1 MQKLLD
7 AIGKLSE
14 YRVLVEALE
23 RGESPVA
30 AGGLGTVHKAL
41 VAAALARDTGRPL
54 FLVCPDDED
63 AKNVAAD
70 CASLLG
76 EAVVLPPREFDF
88 AGVEASSRE
97 WSHRRIA
104 ALEAIRNGACAVASV
119 ESASARTLPPD
130 AFRRLR
136 LEITQGMTLDPD
148 ALVDLLESSGYAQS
162 YAVEGVGQ
170 YSRRGGIVDFYSP
183 SEELPIRIEFWGD
196 EVDTLAPFD
205 PQTQRRGDAAERC
218 LLLPASETVV
228 SAAEGGAD
236 GVAKKLR
243 ALAARQKEGAL
254 KTTLLEDA
262 ERFENLRSFPAA
274 DRWLDLIYDEFA
286 TAMDYLPPDALVV
299 LFEHRRSS
307 ERGSALEWRNGEDIT
322 DLLKSG
328 KLHPRHAKFYE
339 DINGLYRRATDIPF
353 VYLDSFIGSGYP
365 VPPKR
370 LETFS
375 MRQLPSYGG
384 SLDTAASEVRHYL
397 DAGEGVV
404 LLSADEHRA
413 RRLMELLFERG
424 INSQL
429 DYELK
434 ELPQPG
440 RSRIALGRLTA
451 GFELP
456 EAGLAVMTEGQ
467 IIREGRSSKRK
478 PAKKSAANRVKSY
491 ADLTAGDYVVHD
503 DYGIAQFVGI
513 ETLEV
518 DGAKR
523 DYAKL
528 RFLGTDVLYLP
539 ATRLDVISKYIGAGE
554 ATEVRLSKMGG
565 AEWKRS
571 KSRAKAAAKEL
582 AGELIKL
589 YAARARTEGVVC
601 EPDDAMQREF
611 EERFEFDETPDQL
624 AAVKEIK
631 RDMERPVP
639 MDRLLC
645 GDVGFGKTEV
655 ALRAAMKCILSGMQA
670 AILVPTTVLAQQHY
684 LTASRRFAGFAANIE
699 VMSRFRT
706 PAELKRV
713 AAATAAGQ
721 VDLLIG
727 THRILQKDVSFK
739 KLGLLIVDEEQ
750 RFGVMHKERLK
761 EISRGVDVLT
771 LSATPIPRTLNM
783 ALSGIRDMSVLEDP
797 PRDRLPV
804 QTYVLEQDRA
814 ILTEAMRREIGR
826 GGQVYYLH
834 NRVETIDRT
843 AARIREDLGGEESG
857 IVVATA
863 HGQMSEKELG
873 DVMDRVERGE
883 VQVLVCTTIIET
895 GIDIPNVNTLIV
907 EDADRYGLAQLHQIR
922 GRVGR
927 SRRRA
932 YAYLCYRKGK
942 ALSDIAEKRLTA
954 IREFAEFGAGFKIA
968 MRDLEIRGAGNL
980 LGAAQSG
987 HLNSV
992 GYDMYL
998 KLLEDAVL
1006 EERGE
1011 KPKSAGECTA
1021 DLAVEAR
1028 IPESYIAN
1036 SGERMDL
1043 YRRMALART
1052 EDEASE
1058 LIDELCDR
1066 YGDLPREVY
1075 ALLRVALLRAKA
1087 GAAGIRE
1094 IAQKGDTVRFYLD
1107 EEALRSE
1114 EAGAVSIEAVSRVC
1128 TEPKYRSVLRFEA
1141 GRSRQS
1147 GGASPANSRA
1157 PGAGRPALAL
1167 KLPRGADVLDAAEK
1181 FVDELI
1187 K

>member
-1 MQKLLD
+1 MQKLLEVF
-7 AIGKLSE
+7 GKLPE
-14 YRVLVEALE
+14 YSALLEALE

-30 AGGLGTVHKAL
+30 AGGLSAVHKAL
-41 VAAALARDTGRPL
+41 VAAALAHDLDRPL
-54 FLVCPDDED
+54 FLVCADDPD
-63 AKNVAAD
+63 AKRMAAD
-70 CASLLG
+70 ISSLLG

-88 AGVEASSRE
+88 HNMETSSRE
-97 WSHRRIA
+97 WSHRRIE
-104 ALEAIRNGACAVASV
+104 ALEALRNGVSVVASI
-119 ESASARTLPPD
+119 ESASARTLPPK
-130 AFRRLR
+130 AFEKLR
-136 LEITQGMTLDPD
+136 LEIKTGMVLEPD
-148 ALVDLLESSGYAQS
+148 ALVDLLEAAGYVSAF
-162 YAVEGVGQ
+162 AVEGVGQ
-170 YSRRGGIVDFYSP
+170 YARRGGIVDFFSP
-183 SEELPIRIEFWGD
+183 AEENPVRIEFWGD
-196 EVDTLAPFD
+196 EIDTLAPFD
-205 PQTQRRGDAAERC
+205 PQTQRRGDAVESC
-218 LLLPASETVV
+218 MLLPATETVV
-228 SAAEGGAD
+228 SVAEGGAD

-243 ALAARQKEGAL
+243 SLASRQKEGPL
-254 KTTLLEDA
+254 KTTLEQDA

-274 DRWLDLIYDEFA
+274 DRWLDLIYDEFS
-286 TAMDYLPPDALVV
+286 TAMDHLPENALVV
-299 LFEHRRSS
+299 LVDHRRAD
-307 ERGSALEWRNGEDIT
+307 ERGGALEWRSGEDVT
-322 DLLKSG
+322 ELLKEG
-328 KLHPRHAKFYE
+328 RLHPRHAKFYE
-339 DINGLYRRATDIPF
+339 DINDLYNLAKDLPF
-353 VYLDSFIGSGYP
+353 VYMDSFIGSAYP
-365 VPPKR
+365 VSPKR
-370 LETFS
+370 LETFQ

-384 SLDTAASEVRHYL
+384 SLDTAVSEVRHYL
-397 DAGEGVV
+397 DADEGVV
-404 LLSADEHRA
+404 LLTADEHRA
-413 RRLMELLFERG
+413 RRLMELLFEKG

-440 RSRIALGRLTA
+440 RSRIAIGRLTS

-456 EAGLAVMTEGQ
+456 TAGLAVITEGQ
-467 IIREGRSSKRK
+467 LVREGRAPKK
-478 PAKKSAANRVKSY
+478 AAKKSAANRVKSY

-518 DGAKR
+518 DGTKK

-528 RFLGTDVLYLP
+528 RFLGSDVLYLP

-554 ATEVRLSKMGG
+554 VGEVRLSKMGG

-582 AGELIKL
+582 ASELIKL
-589 YAARARTEGVVC
+589 YAERARTEGVVC
-601 EPDDAMQREF
+601 APDDVMQQEF

-631 RDMERPVP
+631 QDMEKPVP

-655 ALRAAMKCILSGMQA
+655 ALRAAMKCILSGMQV

-684 LTASRRFAGFAANIE
+684 LTATRRFAGFGANIE
-699 VMSRFRT
+699 VMSRFRSAADMKKT
-706 PAELKRV
+706 
-713 AAATAAGQ
+713 AAAAAAGQ

-727 THRILQKDVSFK
+727 THRILQKDVTFK
-739 KLGLLIVDEEQ
+739 NLGLLIVDEEQ

-761 EISRGVDVLT
+761 EMSRGVDVLT

-804 QTYVLEQDRA
+804 QTYVLEQDRV
-814 ILTEAMRREIGR
+814 ILTDAMRREIGR
-826 GGQVYYLH
+826 GGQIYYLH
-834 NRVETIDRT
+834 NRVETIEQT
-843 AARIREDLGGEESG
+843 ASRIRRDLGGEESG

-873 DVMDRVERGE
+873 DVMNRVEQGE
-883 VQVLVCTTIIET
+883 IQVLVCTTIIET

-942 ALSDIAEKRLTA
+942 VLSDIAEKRLTA

-1006 EERGE
+1006 EEKGE
-1011 KPKSAGECTA
+1011 KPRSAYECAA
-1021 DLAVEAR
+1021 DIVVEAR
-1028 IPESYIAN
+1028 IPETYVEN

-1043 YRRMALART
+1043 YRRIALARG
-1052 EDEASE
+1052 EDAASE

-1075 ALLRVALLRAKA
+1075 NLLRVALLRAKA
-1087 GAAGIRE
+1087 GEIGVRE
-1094 IAQKGDTVRFYLD
+1094 IVQKGDTVRFYLD
-1107 EEALRSE
+1107 EEVLKSAE
-1114 EAGAVSIEAVSRVC
+1114 EGGVSIETVSRIC
-1128 TEPKYRSVLRFEA
+1128 AEPKYRSLLRFEA
-1141 GRSRQS
+1141 GRSS
-1147 GGASPANSRA
+1147 GNPGASLRNSRA
-1157 PGAGRPALAL
+1157 PGGGRPALAL
-1167 KLPRGADVLDAAEK
+1167 KVNKGADVLDVCEK
-1181 FVDELI
+1181 FVEEI
-1187 K
+1187 AK